1 MEAPGTLLVVD
12 AGVHPNGFGRLLRT
26 DLRDRRLE
34 VLAAG
39 WRGLG
44 SLAYL
49 PSRRLALLSQV
60 GPWPRGW
67 AFSLAIDE
75 PDRPPQFSWQ
85 GLNHPSQFSVDPD
98 DDEVLLSTGDGV
110 VHLELG

>member
-1 MEAPGTLLVVD
+1 MEAPGTLLVAD
-12 AGVHPNGFGRLLRT
+12 AGVHPNGFGRLMRI
-26 DLRDRRLE
+26 DLSDHKLDA
-34 VLAAG
+34 LAGG

-49 PSRRLALLSQV
+49 PARRLVLLTQV
-60 GPWPRGW
+60 GPWPRGC

-75 PDRPPQFSWQ
+75 PDRPSQFAWQ
-85 GLNHPSQFSVDPD
+85 GLNHPSQLSVDPD
-98 DDEVLLSTGDGV
+98 DDEVLISTGDGV